1 MAKLT
6 VKIEPEDIAER
17 VIDDFKYK
25 GKTIREWAD
34 MLTNP
39 KTNGDKL
46 RALSNEELAE
56 AFAQRMVGLVCEVS
70 NSFDCDFRPEIEKQL
85 LEQNKADWLDWL
97 QSPIDKENNY
107 DT

>member
-17 VIDDFKYK
+17 VIDGFKYK

-39 KTNGDKL
+39 KTNGDWL
-46 RALSNEELAE
+46 RALPDEELANQLCNHACALCPITPCEGRMEIGRE
-56 AFAQRMVGLVCEVS
+56 ACYKR
-70 NSFDCDFRPEIEKQL
+70 
-85 LEQNKADWLDWL
+85 WLNYL